1 MIYRS
6 ELTRSNIQTII
17 GAVANDYD
25 GQRAVIPQ
33 WKRGMSNCIVNS
45 SSGDYDGGDRVIGY
59 GSYEVDGDI
68 LITTG
73 WGDGIAFRRLN
84 NDGTLTKLWHS
95 DYGLYRDSSS
105 TYNHL
110 HGVAIHKATSQA
122 VFMTHNVNGHSWMDY
137 SDLKAGG
144 TNVINERPSSQY
156 IFTNGVNIDRM
167 GTYYTNGLVTAGDW
181 LYVGDY
187 DATHY
192 KKFPRINWRTG
203 EQQLLDTSSNYS
215 GSASIDRNGYRYSLY
230 YDEVNDRVYFSSYY
244 NGNFMLIVDAS
255 TANPKLVWC
264 DASDAGMGDDGY
276 ETGLFVPDPINNPN
290 LILMGCNSRN
300 AYMDIGP
307 CFTGSRPTILKQFY
321 TEDGNTAQRFGSL
334 HRAGT
339 KYQSINDEHTDKNPL
354 YPDMCPCP
362 ADRGRNMLDGWI
374 DWDNNRIV
382 GVYRHNNTTEDTTS
396 NGRGR
401 SYRADYSPGLFR
413 MRSANGTPYWI
424 KLGYGYDGHSFKV
437 WTDDIGPDLVGN
449 WEVQY
454 GTYTTDGNIDFV
466 HFHPEGHFVPS
477 GCSISYYVS
486 NNNGSTWELYTATGE
501 NFHTFNS
508 SGNQLKIKYV
518 ASGLPNKGPYKMSTV
533 FDVITYGTLYESMKN
548 PAIPHKV
555 SRFKI
560 RGKKS

>member
-1 MIYRS
+1 MIYNS
-6 ELTRSNIQTII
+6 ELTRSNIVRIV

-25 GQRAVIPQ
+25 GQRAIVPQ
-33 WKRGMSNCIVNS
+33 WKRGMSNTVVQS

-73 WGDGIAFRRLN
+73 WGDGIAYRRLN
-84 NDGTLTKLWHS
+84 NDGTLTKLWHN
-95 DYGLYRDSSS
+95 DYGLYRDTAG

-110 HGVAIHKATSQA
+110 HGVAIHKETSQA
-122 VFMTHNVNGHSWMDY
+122 VFMSHNVNGHSWMDY
-137 SDLKAGG
+137 SNLKQGG
-144 TNVINERPSSQY
+144 TTVVNERPSSPAL
-156 IFTNGVNIDRM
+156 FTEGAYVDRM

-192 KKFPRINWRTG
+192 KKFPRINWKTK
-203 EQQLLDTSSNYS
+203 EQQLLDTSYNYA

-230 YDEVNDRVYFSSYY
+230 YDEVNDRVFYSSYY
-244 NGNFMLIVDAS
+244 NGNFMMIVDAS
-255 TANPKLVWC
+255 TASPKLVWC
-264 DASDAGMGDDGY
+264 DVADAGMGDDGY

-339 KYQSINDEHTDKNPL
+339 KYQSLSSEHTDKYPQ
-354 YPDMCPCP
+354 YPDFCPCP

-382 GVYRHNNTTEDTTS
+382 GVYRYNNTTEDTTS

-401 SYRADYSPGLFR
+401 SYRSDYSPAVFR

-437 WTDDIGPDLVGN
+437 WDDSVGQGLVGN
-449 WEVQY
+449 WEVEY
-454 GTYTTDGNIDFV
+454 GTYTSQGNVDFV
-466 HFHPEGHFVPS
+466 HLNTENHFVPS
-477 GCSISYYVS
+477 GTSLSYYVS
-486 NNNGSTWELYTATGE
+486 NNNGSSWELYTATGE
-501 NFHTFNS
+501 NFHTFSS
-508 SGNQLKIKYV
+508 SGNQLRVKYV
-518 ASGLPNKGPYKMSTV
+518 ANGMENKAPYKMSPI
-533 FDVITYGTLYESMKN
+533 FDSVTYGTLYEGMKN

-555 SRFKI
+555 SRFKL
-560 RGKKS
+560 RGKKQ